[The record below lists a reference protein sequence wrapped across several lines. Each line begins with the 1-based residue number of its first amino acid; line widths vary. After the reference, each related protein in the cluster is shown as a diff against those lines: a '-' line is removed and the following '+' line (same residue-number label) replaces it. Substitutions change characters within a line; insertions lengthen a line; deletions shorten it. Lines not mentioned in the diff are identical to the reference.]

1 MHYAQPTD
9 YDFQNLQ
16 LANEKTDSAS
26 TMFNNNNNNN
36 NNNDNN
42 NNNNNNNK

>member
-9 YDFQNLQ
+9 YDFRNLQ

-26 TMFNNNNNNN
+26 TMFNNNS
-36 NNNDNN
+36 NN
-42 NNNNNNNK
+42 NNNNNNNNILIIQP